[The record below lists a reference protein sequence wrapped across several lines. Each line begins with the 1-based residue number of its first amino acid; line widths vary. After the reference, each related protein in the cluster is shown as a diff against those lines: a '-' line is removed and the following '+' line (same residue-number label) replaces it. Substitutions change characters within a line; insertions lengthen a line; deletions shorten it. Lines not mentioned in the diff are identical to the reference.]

1 MKASEDLRKEHE
13 LIITTLNV
21 LDKVVDKIEL
31 GEKVDATDLKD
42 IVVFLSEFAD
52 KCHHGKEEG
61 FYFPALER
69 AGIPNEGGPIG
80 VMLNEHDLGR
90 SYIRQMRESTSS
102 DNIDFQT
109 FASAAVSYIDLMSN
123 HINKENNVL
132 FMMGDMRMPEESQLE
147 LLKKF
152 EEHEKNVIGEGRY
165 QELHALQEKLEQKYL

>member
-80 VMLNEHDLGR
+80 V
-90 SYIRQMRESTSS
+90 
-102 DNIDFQT
+102 
-109 FASAAVSYIDLMSN
+109 
-123 HINKENNVL
+123 
-132 FMMGDMRMPEESQLE
+132 
-147 LLKKF
+147 
-152 EEHEKNVIGEGRY
+152 
-165 QELHALQEKLEQKYL
+165 